1 MKRIVWLCLIV
12 AVAVRSGRP
21 SAQSKPPDF
30 SGTWVQNMEKSSIPA
45 GSSLQA
51 FTNEIE
57 QTGDTLKVVTILRR
71 AGQDTRSERTFVIG
85 KEEDVAGPGD
95 IAITTRVRWEGQVL
109 VFEAIN
115 PFMKDSDLR
124 ETWTLSADGRV
135 LIKVRRFPTPQGN
148 ETQTF
153 VLEKR

>member
-1 MKRIVWLCLIV
+1 MKRIAWLCLVV
-12 AVAVRSGRP
+12 AVAVRSGGL

-95 IAITTRVRWEGQVL
+95 IAITTRVRWEGPVL

-124 ETWTLSADGRV
+124 ETWTLSADGKV
-135 LIKVRRFPTPQGN
+135 LTKVRRFPTPQGN
-148 ETQTF
+148 QTQTF